1 MKFIV
6 HIIIQRHVVL
16 RRRLTAAIIA
26 VTAAAGVIAAADK
39 VKLFQN
45 HLGDV
50 ALAAVLGLVIPRLQA
65 AVERDLAPLA
75 QILADDFRLFF
86 YELIFV
92 TFSSNSNTGASQL
105 ETRLC
110 PQIQRKNSG
119 GGTMETFGLEKLGI
133 INPKQVYRNLPR
145 ASL

>member
-75 QILADDFRLFF
+75 
-86 YELIFV
+86 
-92 TFSSNSNTGASQL
+92 
-105 ETRLC
+105 
-110 PQIQRKNSG
+110 
-119 GGTMETFGLEKLGI
+119 
-133 INPKQVYRNLPR
+133 
-145 ASL
+145 